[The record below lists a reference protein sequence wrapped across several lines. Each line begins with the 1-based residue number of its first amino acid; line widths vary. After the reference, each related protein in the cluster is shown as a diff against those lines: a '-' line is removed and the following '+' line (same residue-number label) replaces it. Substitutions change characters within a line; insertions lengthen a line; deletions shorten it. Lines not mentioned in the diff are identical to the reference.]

1 MKYKGPISSMI
12 KIQLTTTAIMTI
24 IHSSF
29 KKKKLYEVLKIN
41 CVVAILLSTYMQLG
55 KEV

>member
-12 KIQLTTTAIMTI
+12 KIQLTTTPIMTI

-55 KEV
+55 KED